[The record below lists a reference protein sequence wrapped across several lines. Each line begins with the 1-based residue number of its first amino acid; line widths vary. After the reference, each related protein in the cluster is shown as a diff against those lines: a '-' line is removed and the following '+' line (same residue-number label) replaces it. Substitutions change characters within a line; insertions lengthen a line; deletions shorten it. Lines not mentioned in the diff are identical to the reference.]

1 VSDSSHDPDRL
12 SARLAAVERALT
24 ARDCDCAHDAFET
37 GGPTAEPT
45 APDPAVAA
53 DPDLH
58 AAVDALCGYVLAH
71 ERASGALDE
80 HVAAVAAARAGLSGA
95 PEDAIGEADT
105 EDGGGTDDD
114 VSPTPRPSPREWLER
129 VTAATF
135 E

>member
-1 VSDSSHDPDRL
+1 MSDSSHDPDRL

-37 GGPTAEPT
+37 GGPTTEPT

-80 HVAAVAAARAGLSGA
+80 HVAAVAAARAGLSG
-95 PEDAIGEADT
+95 PPRTPSVRQTPKTGV
-105 EDGGGTDDD
+105 G
-114 VSPTPRPSPREWLER
+114 PTTTCPPPLDR
-129 VTAATF
+129 VPASGSNA
-135 E
+135 